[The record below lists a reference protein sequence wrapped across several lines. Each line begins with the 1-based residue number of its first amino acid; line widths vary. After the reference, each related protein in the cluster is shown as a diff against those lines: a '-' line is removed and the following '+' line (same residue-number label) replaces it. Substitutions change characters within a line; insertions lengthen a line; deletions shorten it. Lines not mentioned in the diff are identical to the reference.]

1 MKNYLSSEEIKT
13 IKEISNEYDKAY
25 KLVSIL
31 FAEIYDKAGE
41 PYLNHLL
48 RVSQKLKNPA
58 TQVAG
63 LLHDILE
70 DIKGFTLNDL
80 EVLGFSQTIVDIVF
94 IVTRPDD
101 SNLTYDEYITK
112 ILSSSNLEAIKLKY
126 SDMTDNL
133 EPNRL
138 AKLTLA
144 EQERLQKKYTP
155 ELIRIKNYL
164 QERNCLYE

>member
-1 MKNYLSSEEIKT
+1 MIFSK
-13 IKEISNEYDKAY
+13 
-25 KLVSIL
+25 
-31 FAEIYDKAGE
+31 
-41 PYLNHLL
+41 
-48 RVSQKLKNPA
+48 
-58 TQVAG
+58 
-63 LLHDILE
+63 
-70 DIKGFTLNDL
+70 IKGITLNDL
-80 EVLGFSQTIVDIVF
+80 EALGFSQTIIDIVF

-133 EPNRL
+133 DPNRL

-155 ELIRIKNYL
+155 ELVRIKNYL